1 MPGLSLANEPDVLSV
16 SDLTVSLKTLME
28 DCYPAVSVTGEIS
41 NFKHHSS
48 GHMYFSLKDQKSQ
61 LRCIMWKWQNQSLKF
76 SPEDGMQVIL
86 RGGITIYEAQGQY
99 QLIAQ
104 SIQPAGE
111 GALQIAFEQLKTRL
125 TAEGLFDG
133 DRKQELPVNPARI
146 GVITSPTGAAVSD
159 IIRVLHRRAPW
170 VEIVLWPVRVQG
182 EGSSQEIASA
192 LTGFNQYG
200 NVDVIIVGRGGGS
213 MEDLWAFNEEVVV
226 RAIFDCQIP
235 TISAV
240 GHEVDV
246 TLSDFAADVRAPT
259 PSAAAELA
267 VRDQQEILDR
277 LRVSYSRLHNAIN
290 GQISRRR
297 QRLTALLAS
306 HGLRRPLDLVIQ
318 RSQRIDEL
326 TRRLSE
332 SGTHLLEN
340 RRLGIGGLIGRL
352 NALNPLAVLER
363 GYAVCRT
370 TKGKVVRD
378 AGTLSEGDQLS
389 VKFHKGEARC
399 RVENEVNSPP
409 IPTTRRKHRK
419 VSVTEDSRLDLFND

>member
-1 MPGLSLANEPDVLSV
+1 MPGLSLTKETDVLSV
-16 SDLTVSLKTLME
+16 SDLTGSLKTLME
-28 DCYPAVSVTGEIS
+28 ECYPAVSVTGEIS

-76 SPEDGMQVIL
+76 VPEDGMQVIL
-86 RGGITIYEAQGQY
+86 RGGITVYEAQGQY

-125 TAEGLFDG
+125 SAEGLFDSEH
-133 DRKQELPVNPARI
+133 KQELPANPSRI

-182 EGSSQEIASA
+182 EGSAKEIVSA

-200 NVDVIIVGRGGGS
+200 KVDVIIVGRGGGS
-213 MEDLWAFNEEVVV
+213 MEDLWAFNEELVV
-226 RAIFDCQIP
+226 RAIFDSEVP

-277 LRVSYSRLHNAIN
+277 LRVSFSRLQNAIN
-290 GQISRRR
+290 SQILRHKH
-297 QRLTALLAS
+297 RLAALMSS
-306 HGLRRPLDLVIQ
+306 HGLRRPLDLLVQ
-318 RSQRIDEL
+318 RSQHIDEL
-326 TRRLSE
+326 TRRLSD

-340 RRLGIGGLIGRL
+340 KRLAVGGLIGRL
-352 NALNPLAVLER
+352 DALNPLAVLER
-363 GYAVCRT
+363 GYSVCRT
-370 TKGKVVRD
+370 NEGVVVRD
-378 AGTLSEGDQLS
+378 AECLSEGDQLR
-389 VKFHKGEARC
+389 VKFHRGEARC
-399 RVENEVNSPP
+399 RVELDVNLPP
-409 IPTTRRKHRK
+409 IPTKRRKNRK
-419 VSVTEDSRLDLFND
+419 VPAAEDTRMDLFND